1 MQQDLT
7 ATATPTA
14 PATAPKHM
22 PAQQGVPTATKLR
35 DEITNRLDDLRIEA
49 RRGLDT
55 VDAAIRDKI
64 DRLAVVTRTV
74 NQNDAAALIVA
85 DIQRALAEPRRKLA
99 QRAAQAGYL
108 FNHKP
113 VAKFGAINAKGEIQE
128 TTSEPRPLNIL
139 PHNLTVL
146 ELAALALT
154 DAQIEAFARKAV
166 EDLPVLGPGVDQLKA
181 EADEFADELRE
192 LHRHRLEIKEEFGQ
206 LINATVSPLVS
217 NSFFKFKD

>member
-1 MQQDLT
+1 MQQTFT
-7 ATATPTA
+7 ATTPQA
-14 PATAPKHM
+14 ILKNM
-22 PAQQGVPTATKLR
+22 PAQQGVPSATSLR
-35 DEITNRLDDLRIEA
+35 DEITNRLDDLRLEA

-55 VDAAIRDKI
+55 VDAAIRDKT
-64 DRLAVVTRTV
+64 DRLAVVARQV

-85 DIQRALAEPRRKLA
+85 DIQRALDEPRRKLA
-99 QRAAQAGYL
+99 QRAAQAAHL
-108 FNHKP
+108 SNHRP
-113 VAKFGAINAKGEIQE
+113 LAKFGAINAKGEIQE

-139 PHNLTVL
+139 SHNLTVL

-154 DAQIEAFARKAV
+154 DAQIESFARKVV

-181 EADEFADELRE
+181 EADGLADELRE

-217 NSFFKFKD
+217 DSFFKFKD